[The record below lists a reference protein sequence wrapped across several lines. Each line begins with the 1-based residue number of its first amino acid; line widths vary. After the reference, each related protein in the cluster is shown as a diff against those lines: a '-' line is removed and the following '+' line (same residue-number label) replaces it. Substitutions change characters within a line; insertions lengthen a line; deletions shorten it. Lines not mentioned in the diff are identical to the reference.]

1 MSENKDYTAYAEEC
15 LDNIFNALDKF
26 HCGEVFV
33 LTGENGTGKS
43 LIRKVLHQQL
53 KETDGEDVK
62 IAALSMDLRAGLGDG
77 TGSRAFIA
85 DVDWTCTSENSFHNL
100 KGILK
105 SATDR
110 FIVIDEPEVGMS
122 DSLQAS
128 IGVWLSEK
136 LQEVITRNKG
146 VLIITHSKH
155 LVRNLNINH
164 VFVNMQGKS
173 EEEWLIEKPQ
183 LIDLEEYE
191 AKNDALFKL
200 LQKHLKK

>member
-1 MSENKDYTAYAEEC
+1 MANNNNYTEYAEKC

-53 KETDGEDVK
+53 KKSDGEDVE

-77 TGSRAFIA
+77 SGSRAFIA
-85 DVDWTCTSENSFHNL
+85 DVDWSCTSENSLHNL

-105 SATDR
+105 ATDR
-110 FIVIDEPEVGMS
+110 FIVLDEPEVGMS
-122 DSLQAS
+122 DSLQMS

-146 VLIITHSKH
+146 VLIITHSKP
-155 LVRNLNINH
+155 LVRSLSINH
-164 VFVNMQGKS
+164 VFINMQGKS
-173 EEEWLIEKPQ
+173 EEEWLNETLQ
-183 LIDLEEYE
+183 LIDLEEYK
-191 AKNDALFKL
+191 AKNNALFKL
-200 LQKHLKK
+200 LQKHLK